1 MILQHFCK
9 NFTEGCKVQVDDLK
23 HDVPDEVVDIDM
35 SKIRKFFSDDACI
48 EIKRRGMVTH
58 TFSL

>member
-1 MILQHFCK
+1 M
-9 NFTEGCKVQVDDLK
+9 K

-35 SKIRKFFSDDACI
+35 SKIRKFFSDDAWI